1 MKTVFTIVIGVY
13 VLITIIL
20 FRIGSVNKHRG
31 TYVSDEE
38 YKEFLKFVE
47 SNKKDKSTKRSKG
60 EA

>member
-1 MKTVFTIVIGVY
+1 MKTVLIIAIIIY
-13 VLITIIL
+13 VLIAIIL
-20 FRIGSVNKHRG
+20 FRIGKVNKHRG